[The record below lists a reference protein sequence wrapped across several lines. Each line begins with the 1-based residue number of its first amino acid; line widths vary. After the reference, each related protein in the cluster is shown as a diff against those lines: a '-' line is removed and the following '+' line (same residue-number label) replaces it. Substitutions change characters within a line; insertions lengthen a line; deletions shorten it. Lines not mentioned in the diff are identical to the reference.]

1 VNLFCYETKLGRIT
15 IAGNGEALTGLFF
28 ENDLNAKRLAALS
41 AGTSFVEDDLLL
53 EAHRQLGAYLD
64 KKLKCFDLPLLPAGT
79 PFMRAVWD
87 ALVAIPWGEVA
98 SYGDIARAVG
108 KPGASRAVGLANGR
122 NPLPIFIP
130 CHRVIRA
137 NGDLGGYSGGL
148 AIKARLLA
156 LEGRTFVIPPELF

>member
-1 VNLFCYETKLGRIT
+1 VSCFRYETKLGWIT

-28 ENDLNAKRLAALS
+28 ENDLNSKRLDALS
-41 AGTSFVEDDLLL
+41 IGASFVEDDLLL
-53 EAHRQLGAYLD
+53 EAHRQLDAYLE

-79 PFMRAVWD
+79 PFMRSVWD
-87 ALVAIPWGEVA
+87 ALIAIPWGEVS

-130 CHRVIRA
+130 CHRVLRA

-148 AIKARLLA
+148 AIKVRLLA
-156 LEGRTFVIPPELF
+156 IEDRPFVVLPELF

>member
-1 VNLFCYETKLGRIT
+1 MNFFRYETKLGRIT

-28 ENDLNAKRLAALS
+28 ENDLNAKRFAALS
-41 AGTSFVEDDLLL
+41 SGASFIEDDLLL
-53 EAHRQLGAYLD
+53 EGYRQLTAYLD
-64 KKLKCFDLPLLPAGT
+64 KRLKCFDVPLSPAGT
-79 PFMRAVWD
+79 PFMRSVWD

-98 SYGDIARAVG
+98 SYGDIAQAVG

-122 NPLPIFIP
+122 NPLPVFIP

-148 AIKARLLA
+148 AIKVQLLA
-156 LEGRTFVIPPELF
+156 LEGRVVPPVLI